1 MSNQYNEKLVAGL
14 HRATNS
20 ETWTAE
26 KNADLHPRVA
36 AGDKKARET
45 MISGNMPLVLSKVE
59 AFIRSFPSIAHLR
72 DDLVSA
78 GCVGLVKAVNKM
90 ARGEGPRNTDP
101 VAPTDFIGMWIN
113 RELGELVDAE
123 HTIRLPA
130 RSKYRARANGQELE
144 APEVCNAIPERFE
157 VPSYQEE
164 LEIRDLIDSCC
175 ACEDER
181 AFVAMREAGHTLVDI
196 GAAIGKSRMAV
207 QRMAKQIDA
216 RVQRKLEALRNE

>member
-1 MSNQYNEKLVAGL
+1 VSNQYNEKLVAGL

-45 MISGNMPLVLSKVE
+45 MLSGNMPLVLSKVE

-90 ARGEGPRNTDP
+90 ARGEGPRITDP
-101 VAPTDFIGMWIN
+101 DAPTDFIGMWMN
-113 RELGELVDAE
+113 RELGVLVDAE

-130 RSKYRARANGQELE
+130 RAKYRARANGQELE
-144 APEVCNAIPERFE
+144 APEGCNAIPERFE

-175 ACEDER
+175 AGEDER
-181 AFVAMREAGHTLVDI
+181 TLVAMREAGHTLVEI
-196 GAAIGKSRMAV
+196 GTAIGKSRMAV
-207 QRMAKQIDA
+207 QRMSKQIDA